1 MWYYFKGTNLNLIL
15 FLGTKVY
22 SSPEVFEEKCFFA
35 ESSTVWSLGI
45 LLYNMVFG
53 DIPFHN
59 KIQICNH
66 KFIVDKPITN
76 GNNSFI

>member
-1 MWYYFKGTNLNLIL
+1 
-15 FLGTKVY
+15 
-22 SSPEVFEEKCFFA
+22 
-35 ESSTVWSLGI
+35 
-45 LLYNMVFG
+45 MVFG

-76 GNNSFI
+76 GSTYFYINKKLKYEKSNYLQFLITFGQWVFSSIEDTNYILECSLI